1 MSESKPYPVNTTSIA
16 DPRWKDLYQ
25 IGGICAILMA
35 VITVLGFVIYFIW
48 PFQPGLNSP
57 ADIFSTIQTN
67 AFAGLMSLD
76 FIMVVVTF
84 ISIPF
89 FIALYVSTK
98 QANESY
104 ALIALVF
111 GLISCILIFIMRP
124 IAEMFSLSNQ
134 YAAATTD
141 VARNQ
146 YLAAGQALSALFNGT
161 GWILYFLT
169 YTVEYLITS
178 LLMLR
183 INAFSKTAAY
193 LGIILSI
200 GVLSPL
206 AVIIPSLA
214 SIFTILNLAATLIW
228 TLWLVLVARTLF
240 RLAKNASTASQTA

>member
-1 MSESKPYPVNTTSIA
+1 MKMNQNLDVEIRES
-16 DPRWKDLYQ
+16 RWNDLYNV
-25 IGGICAILMA
+25 GGICGILMS
-35 VITVLGFVIYFIW
+35 VITLLGFVIYFIW
-48 PFQPGLNSP
+48 PFQPGLKPP

-67 AFAGLMSLD
+67 AFTGLMSLD

-84 ISIPF
+84 ITIPF
-89 FIALYVSTK
+89 FLALYVSTK

-111 GLISCILIFIMRP
+111 GLISCLLVFIMRP

-134 YAAATTD
+134 YAAATTEI
-141 VARNQ
+141 ARNQ

-161 GWILYFLT
+161 LWILYFLT

-183 INAFSKTAAY
+183 INAFSKITAY
-193 LGIILSI
+193 LGIFLSI

-206 AVIIPSLA
+206 AVIIPNLA
-214 SIFTILNLAATLIW
+214 SIFTILNLVTTSIW
-228 TLWLVLVARTLF
+228 TIWLVLVARTLF
-240 RLAKNASTASQTA
+240 RLAKNASTALQTA

>member
-1 MSESKPYPVNTTSIA
+1 MKTNQNLDVEIQES
-16 DPRWKDLYQ
+16 RWKDLYR
-25 IGGICAILMA
+25 IGGICGILMS
-35 VITVLGFVIYFIW
+35 VITVLGFIIYFIW
-48 PFQPGLNSP
+48 PYQPGLKSP
-57 ADIFSTIQTN
+57 TDIFSTIQTN

-84 ISIPF
+84 ITIPF
-89 FIALYVSTK
+89 FLALYVSTK

-111 GLISCILIFIMRP
+111 GLISCVLVFIMRP

-134 YAAATTD
+134 YAAATTEI
-141 VARNQ
+141 ARNQ

-161 GWILYFLT
+161 LWILYFLT

-183 INAFSKTAAY
+183 INAFNKITAY
-193 LGIILSI
+193 LGIFLSI

-206 AVIIPSLA
+206 AVIIPNLA
-214 SIFTILNLAATLIW
+214 SIFTILNLVTTLIW
-228 TLWLVLVARTLF
+228 TIWLVLVARTLF